1 MNNMLHLHLLL
12 IACACERLGQQQI
25 APCTGNGRS
34 KPAVEGSR
42 TLNCSGLRIPTH
54 TSAVATCRILLPPAA
69 HAGAGGARS
78 RAISDRMSAKI
89 CRDTATSASWK
100 VT

>member
-1 MNNMLHLHLLL
+1 MSD
-12 IACACERLGQQQI
+12 LGNSKSR
-25 APCTGNGRS
+25 PGTGNGRS
-34 KPAVEGSR
+34 KSADEGSR
-42 TLNCSGLRIPTH
+42 MPNCSGLRTATH
-54 TSAVATCRILLPPAA
+54 TCHVATCCILLPPAA

-89 CRDTATSASWK
+89 CRDTATSATRK

>member
-1 MNNMLHLHLLL
+1 MSG
-12 IACACERLGQQQI
+12 LGNSKSRP
-25 APCTGNGRS
+25 APSNGRS

-78 RAISDRMSAKI
+78 RAISDRMSANI
-89 CRDTATSASWK
+89 CRDTATSAIWK